1 MVNSNPFHFSNLV
14 PLFYLKMPKMAAKIA
29 LLYINAF
36 TYCCDKITIVHKFV
50 YFVSD
55 DVAYN

>member
-1 MVNSNPFHFSNLV
+1 
-14 PLFYLKMPKMAAKIA
+14 MAAKIA